1 MMLKGVRRRDS
12 RFLIFFR
19 LGLIF
24 YKSRV
29 PELLR
34 QYLWISAVGF
44 VCYVPTLFGTFV
56 FDDQEAVVKNK
67 NVNPSTP
74 LFDIFRNDFWG
85 TDITLD
91 ISHKSYR
98 PLTVLTYRL
107 STAHW
112 FGVIGNANF
121 LVFRL
126 NYIQANYKF
135 DAFHFHVVN
144 LVLYVILCT
153 LSLPVYRAVLGTK
166 QKVDES
172 PFLCSILFAVHPV
185 HTEVVAS
192 IVGRADILSS
202 ILLLVVFILYKR
214 SIRRFSFLTLFYVS
228 ILVFSAT
235 LCKETAI
242 AVLGICTMY
251 DLFQKRWRQKPFWY
265 RQAILAATAAVVLYV
280 RLRIMNFQGPKF
292 QKVDNPAAFADSYT
306 TRFLTYNY
314 VYFLNALL
322 LFWPQWLCFDWSMG
336 CIPLLESFSDPRAV
350 FVVIFWMSAAFTGYC
365 VLLKRR

>member
-1 MMLKGVRRRDS
+1 M
-12 RFLIFFR
+12 
-19 LGLIF
+19 
-24 YKSRV
+24 
-29 PELLR
+29 
-34 QYLWISAVGF
+34 GF
-44 VCYVPTLFGTFV
+44 VCYVPTLFGTFA

-107 STAHW
+107 SAPQIR
-112 FGVIGNANF
+112 FGVIGNLNF
-121 LVFRL
+121 ASFRL

-144 LVLYVILCT
+144 LVLYVVLCA
-153 LSLPVYRAVLGTK
+153 LSLPVYRVVLGTK
-166 QKVDES
+166 QKVDDS

-202 ILLLVVFILYKR
+202 ILLLIVFILYR
-214 SIRRFSFLTLFYVS
+214 SAIKRFSFLTLFYVA

-251 DLFQKRWRQKPFWY
+251 DLFQKRWQPKLFWY
-265 RQAILAATAAVVLYV
+265 RQAVLAATAVVVLY
-280 RLRIMNFQGPKF
+280 LRFRVMNFQGPKF
-292 QKVDNPAAFADSYT
+292 QKVDNPAAFADSFT
-306 TRFLTYNY
+306 TRVLTYNY

-336 CIPLLESFSDPRAV
+336 CVPLLESFNDPRAAV
-350 FVVIFWMSAAFTGYC
+350 VVIFWMSAAFAGC
-365 VLLKRR
+365 LLLLKRR